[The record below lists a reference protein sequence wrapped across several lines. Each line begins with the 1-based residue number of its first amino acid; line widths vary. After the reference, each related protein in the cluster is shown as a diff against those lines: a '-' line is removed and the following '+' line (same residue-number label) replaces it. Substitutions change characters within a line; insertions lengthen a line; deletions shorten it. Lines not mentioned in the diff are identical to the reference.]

1 MTNSSNETRQACFTA
16 MKPWLGYCLWF
27 CALILGQ
34 PVWAGGSG
42 LNTIVVINQNSTNSL
57 QLGNDYCEL
66 RGVPPQNVLKVTGWT
81 GGSISWTP
89 TQFTNYLLNPL
100 LTLAAS
106 RGLTN
111 QAQFVLLSMDIPY
124 RVTDGSNVNSTTA
137 ALYYGF
143 KTNGAPVIGISSCSL
158 PDASFNSYV
167 YSELPFSQASPDTA
181 STNAFLAMML
191 TDTNLAQAEITLRH
205 GVAGDST
212 FPTQPVYL
220 EETTDPARNVRFL
233 EADNAVFENQVA
245 GNYAVT
251 RITANSTLYT
261 NIFGFQTGLATFSL
275 HTNTFAAGALGDS
288 LTSFGGYILE
298 NSGQTPLLAFVEAG
312 AAGSYG
318 TVVEPCNYLQKFPDP
333 LDYFYQT
340 RGFSLAE
347 AYYQSVQNPFQ
358 GLMVGEP
365 LSAPFAR
372 PGTGVWNAPANGATI
387 SGNTTLSLSFTGAAT
402 NLPLAQAE
410 LFVDGTFFGT
420 MTNLP
425 PTPGN
430 QLAVTL
436 NGDTIAYTIQPDDT
450 LATAAEG
457 LADELNLQ
465 TNETQVVAYPV
476 GDRVELL
483 SQALYVPG
491 SNVTLSASA
500 SLGSAARLTTGL
512 STPRPAFLDTVATGY
527 HYVLIQNS
535 PVVGDWL
542 QLTVIKTNG
551 VVVTVGVTNT
561 VSGTSLST
569 LVQDLIN
576 VIAATPALETPDGLV
591 VENFIS
597 GSPAQ
602 FFLFART
609 PGCAAAQILATLN
622 TSADLVQG
630 QPGTFPLA
638 DNITD
643 LLPRNHLYL
652 SAGTNVLTVNYGLD
666 TTQLA
671 DGWHQ
676 LTAVAYEGTSVA
688 TQTRVTE
695 TVLVQN
701 TTLSATLASLPAGTA
716 ASLIQPLQFTVTA
729 NSPNIALIQLFATG
743 GPAAAVTNLAGTTF
757 TLAATNLGLGLHPF
771 YALVTDQSGHRYQT
785 QTEWYRILP
794 VNNDPATPV
803 IVWPDPAPIA
813 YGTALGTSQLD
824 ATASV
829 PGTFAYTP
837 AAGTILGAGTNPLTA
852 VFTPEDTVD
861 YLSATN
867 QVSLVVTPMSLVS
880 SEHPSGFQ
888 DGVTFTAETATT
900 ATGNVVFLTN
910 GVPFDT
916 VAIPGNG
923 RAVSAAITTLPR
935 GTNTITA
942 EYAGDSNDPGST
954 NTLDQVV
961 TNHPPVAGV
970 YTVSRT
976 PGTKLHILWSDVSS
990 VWSDLDGDALSVAWL
1005 SLVTTNGIT
1014 VQTNSQ
1020 QILYFNAA
1028 NVNDQLTYAITDG
1041 YGGFA
1046 TNVINLTVNPFTTL
1060 STGQNTPLTVISGG
1074 STTVSFYGIIGLNYE
1089 IQRSTDLINWVTI
1102 STQTVG
1108 ATGSISFTDTFAD
1121 LSSPPASAY
1130 YRLAWQP

>member
-1 MTNSSNETRQACFTA
+1 MNFSMAAFPV
-16 MKPWLGYCLWF
+16 MKPRQLCYLLFW
-27 CALILGQ
+27 ALILVQ
-34 PVWAGGSG
+34 SAWAGGSG

-66 RGVPPQNVLKVTGWT
+66 RGVPPQNVLCVTGWT
-81 GGSISWTP
+81 GGSINWTP
-89 TQFTNYLLNPL
+89 AQFTNYLLNPL
-100 LTLAAS
+100 LTLVNT

-124 RVTDGSNVNSTTA
+124 RVTDGNNVNSTTA
-137 ALYYGF
+137 ALFYGF
-143 KTNGAPVIGISSCSL
+143 KTNGAPVVGLSSCSL

-167 YSELPFSQASPDTA
+167 YSELPFGQAPPDTA

-191 TDTNLAQAEITLRH
+191 TDTNLAQAEITLHR
-205 GVAGDST
+205 GVAADSS
-212 FPTQPVYL
+212 FPTQAVYL
-220 EETTDPARNVRFL
+220 EETTDTARNVRFL
-233 EADNAVFENQVA
+233 EADNSVFENQVV
-245 GNYAVT
+245 GNYAVS
-251 RITANSTLYT
+251 RISSNSTGFT
-261 NIFGFQTGLATFSL
+261 NLLALQTGLAGLTL
-275 HTNTFAAGALGDS
+275 ATNAFVPGSPSDS

-298 NSGQTPLLAFVEAG
+298 NSGQTPLLAFLEAG

-372 PGTGVWNAPANGATI
+372 PGAGLWNLPASGATV
-387 SGNTTLSLSFTGAAT
+387 SGTASLNLIFTGAAT
-402 NLPLAQAE
+402 NLPLAQAD
-410 LFVDGTFFGT
+410 LFVDGTFFAT

-430 QLAVTL
+430 RLSVTL
-436 NGDTIAYTIQPDDT
+436 NGDSIAYTVQPNDT
-450 LATAAEG
+450 LASAAEG
-457 LADELNLQ
+457 LANELNLQ
-465 TNETQVVAYPV
+465 TNVTQVVAYPV

-483 SQALYVPG
+483 SQAIYVPG
-491 SNVTLSASA
+491 SNVTVSASA
-500 SLGSAARLTTGL
+500 SLGTAARLTTSL
-512 STPRPAFLDTVATGY
+512 STPRSTFLDTVATGY
-527 HYVLIQNS
+527 HYISIQNN
-535 PVVGDWL
+535 PVAGDWL

-551 VVVTVGVTNT
+551 VVVTVAVTNT

-569 LVQDLIN
+569 LVQNLIN
-576 VIAATPALETPDGLV
+576 VINTTPALETPDGLV
-591 VENFIS
+591 TEDFIS

-602 FFLFART
+602 FFLYART
-609 PGCAAAQILATLN
+609 PGCAAAQMLATLDS
-622 TSADLVQG
+622 SADLVQG
-630 QPGTFPLA
+630 QPGTFPLV
-638 DNITD
+638 DNLSD
-643 LLPRNHLYL
+643 LVPRNHLYL
-652 SAGTNVLTVNYGLD
+652 GSGTNVLTVNYGLD

-676 LTAVAYEGTSVA
+676 LTAVAHEGTSVA

-701 TTLSATLASLPAGTA
+701 TTLSATLSTLPAGA
-716 ASLIQPLQFTVTA
+716 DASLIQPLQFTVTA
-729 NSPNIALIQLFATG
+729 NSPDIALIQLFSTG
-743 GPAAAVTNLAGTTF
+743 GQVAAVTNQAATTF
-757 TLAATNLGLGLHPF
+757 TLTATNLGLGLHPF
-771 YALVTDQSGHRYQT
+771 YVLLTDQAGHRYQT
-785 QTEWYRILP
+785 QTVSYRILP
-794 VNNDPATPV
+794 VNNHPATPAV
-803 IVWPDPAPIA
+803 VWMNPAPIA
-813 YGTALGTSQLD
+813 YGTALGLGQLN
-824 ATASV
+824 ATANV

-837 AAGTILGAGTNPLTA
+837 AAGTVLGAGTNTLTG
-852 VFTPEDTVD
+852 VFTPTDTVD
-861 YLSATN
+861 YLSVTN
-867 QVSLVVTPMSLVS
+867 MVSLVVTPISLVA
-880 SEHPSGFQ
+880 SENPSGYL
-888 DGVTFTAETATT
+888 DGVNFTAETATT

-916 VAIPGNG
+916 VAISGG
-923 RAVSAAITTLPR
+923 GLAASAAITTLPR

-970 YTVSRT
+970 FTVSRT

-990 VWSDLDGDALSVAWL
+990 VWSDADGDSLTVAWV
-1005 SLVTTNGIT
+1005 SLVTTNGVM

-1020 QILYFNAA
+1020 QILYANPA
-1028 NVNDQLTYAITDG
+1028 NVNDQLTYAISDG
-1041 YGGFA
+1041 YGGSA
-1046 TNVINLTVNPFTTL
+1046 TNVINITVNPFATL
-1060 STGQNTPLTVISGG
+1060 STGQNSAVPVVSGG
-1074 STTVSFYGIIGLNYE
+1074 STTVTFYGIIGLSYE
-1089 IQRSTDLINWVTI
+1089 IQRSTDMVNWVTI

-1108 ATGSISFTDTFAD
+1108 SSGKITFTDTFSD
-1121 LSSPPASAY
+1121 LGAPPASAY